1 MRALFY
7 LMSAF
12 AVMGLAIWAY
22 GQNQKTQVALR
33 EVRGLRAEIR
43 SLHEALGV
51 QRAEWAYLNR
61 PDRLRELSELNFPR
75 LGLLPLAPESAD
87 LVVSLLSLHEVN
99 DTPGS
104 LVQIRRSLRPDGLFL
119 GAMAGGDTLAELRD
133 VLLAAEA
140 EILRFLESSRATR

>member
-7 LMSAF
+7 VLSAF

-33 EVRGLRAEIR
+33 DVRGLRAEIR

-61 PDRLRELSELNFPR
+61 PQRLRALAEMNFGR
-75 LGLLPLAPESAD
+75 LGLLPLEGSQFGQIDEIPYPLMTQNAP
-87 LVVSLLSLHEVN
+87 
-99 DTPGS
+99 
-104 LVQIRRSLRPDGLFL
+104 L
-119 GAMAGGDTLAELRD
+119 GAVSEG
-133 VLLAAEA
+133 
-140 EILRFLESSRATR
+140 SP